1 VLSRLCAELRLCA
14 VVIQQHRNDYLRI
27 RKSPP
32 PRPECQPSWS
42 NSSQW
47 GTSTPENS
55 CLSSRPVYD
64 FGPSSDSHL
73 WAAEHIDWRGPNN
86 LSTTQTE
93 PSTIDLPV
101 YQYDTESFP
110 QSSYSGLPWGAFP
123 DPHSIAPVLPEWP
136 EQPRLSNSP
145 SGPQLEAF
153 PTPFISHSPT
163 PVSPS
168 SIRREPLSVLP
179 PLPDSNR
186 LLIARDNPLRKCP
199 YCDKALSSREERL
212 LESVLQ

>member
-14 VVIQQHRNDYLRI
+14 VVIQQHNDYLRI
-27 RKSPP
+27 RKSPS
-32 PRPECQPSWS
+32 PRAENQPSWS

-47 GTSTPENS
+47 GSTPEEYR
-55 CLSSRPVYD
+55 LSSRPVYRL
-64 FGPSSDSHL
+64 GPSSNSHL
-73 WAAEHIDWRGPNN
+73 PAAEHIDWSGPNN

-93 PSTIDLPV
+93 PSTIDLPA
-101 YQYDTESFP
+101 YQYNTENFP

-123 DPHSIAPVLPEWP
+123 DPHWIAPVLPKWP
-136 EQPRLSNSP
+136 EQPRQSNSP

-163 PVSPS
+163 PVFPS
-168 SIRREPLSVLP
+168 LRQREPPSITP
-179 PLPDSNR
+179 PTPDSNR

-199 YCDKALSSREERL
+199 YCDKSFSSREGRL